1 MMNMLVNIMRLD
13 FGRREEINWMV
24 MIKNIIIFL
33 GYDLDEKLND
43 VRDFFFKY

>member
-13 FGRREEINWMV
+13 FGRINWMV
-24 MIKNIIIFL
+24 KIKNIIIFL
-33 GYDLDEKLND
+33 GYDLNEKLND